1 MNNSKLIA
9 GLAGPALMAIG
20 VGALVNRHVMERMAG
35 ELASN
40 TALVFIA
47 GLLSLVAGLAIVRV
61 HNIWS
66 GGWQV
71 VVTVL
76 GWLAIIGGLVR
87 MWLPDLAA
95 PIAATVTSRPE
106 LIVAAGFVNLALGT
120 FLTLKAYR

>member
-20 VGALVNRHVMERMAG
+20 VGALVNRHAMERMAG
-35 ELASN
+35 ELAGN

-66 GGWQV
+66 GGWQI

-76 GWLAIIGGLVR
+76 GWLAIAGGLVR
-87 MWLPDLAA
+87 MWLPDMAA
-95 PIAATVTSRPE
+95 PMAAAFTSRPQ
-106 LIVAAGFVNLALGT
+106 LILAAGLVNLALGA
-120 FLTLKAYR
+120 FLTAKAYR